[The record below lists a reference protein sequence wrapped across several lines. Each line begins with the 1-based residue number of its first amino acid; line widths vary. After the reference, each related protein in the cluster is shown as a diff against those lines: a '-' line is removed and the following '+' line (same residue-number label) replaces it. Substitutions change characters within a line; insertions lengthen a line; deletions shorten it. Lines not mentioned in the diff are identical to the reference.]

1 MKKFITTFTLSTLLV
16 PALALSTSTVTKVEA
31 AQEKYEIPSL
41 TLTGEKY
48 DGKALIRTLRYDD
61 TDKKGRKY
69 IEFINVPKVIQ
80 EKVKTKDPEAV
91 QEVTALLAQYYN
103 SDEVNNIVGLNE
115 LLLQFIPEIPKS
127 KISISKDYAPTA
139 SENLNSSLDYIKK
152 DEELSVSKEDKEV
165 LYSSYNDSKPFLKN
179 FTPYSNKEELYKVTE
194 KYAEDLRVKWY
205 ENALTYIIA
214 GIVVVVA
221 IVLFIFF
228 RRR

>member
-1 MKKFITTFTLSTLLV
+1 
-16 PALALSTSTVTKVEA
+16 
-31 AQEKYEIPSL
+31 
-41 TLTGEKY
+41 
-48 DGKALIRTLRYDD
+48 
-61 TDKKGRKY
+61 
-69 IEFINVPKVIQ
+69 
-80 EKVKTKDPEAV
+80 EAV
-91 QEVTALLAQYYN
+91 QDYD

-139 SENLNSSLDYIKK
+139 SENLNSSLEYIKK
-152 DEELSVSKEDKEV
+152 NENLSISKEDKEV
-165 LYSSYNDSKPFLKN
+165 LYSSYNDSKAFLKS

-194 KYAEDLRVKWY
+194 KYAEELRVKWY
-205 ENALTYIIA
+205 ENTLTYIIG